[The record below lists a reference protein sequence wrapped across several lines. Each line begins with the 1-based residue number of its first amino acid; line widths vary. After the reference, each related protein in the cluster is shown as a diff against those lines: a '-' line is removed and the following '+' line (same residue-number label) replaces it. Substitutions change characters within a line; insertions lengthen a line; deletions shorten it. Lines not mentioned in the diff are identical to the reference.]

1 MAARERGDD
10 TGAPGASAHAGLRV
24 DKWLWAARFFKTR
37 ALATLAVD
45 AGHVKL
51 DGARIKPSRA
61 LRAGDRLTLRVGE
74 QDWEI
79 TVVAL
84 SDRRGP
90 ATEARRLYVEDPASM
105 ARREAHVRAMRAAH
119 DPSSAIKGR
128 PTKRDRRLIHRF
140 TDGA

>member
-1 MAARERGDD
+1 MAARERGEER
-10 TGAPGASAHAGLRV
+10 HAAGTSMQEGLRI

-37 ALATLAVD
+37 ALATQAVD

-51 DGARIKPSRA
+51 DGVRIKPSRT

-79 TVVAL
+79 SVVAL

-90 ATEARRLYVEDPASM
+90 ATEARRLYIEDPAS
-105 ARREAHVRAMRAAH
+105 
-119 DPSSAIKGR
+119 
-128 PTKRDRRLIHRF
+128 
-140 TDGA
+140 